1 MIEVIK
7 KNFVILLL
15 LIFTLVVVNSFISL
29 NKNFYKTEIK
39 KKIVFYEGEDVYEN
53 FKIREFIR
61 VINLT
66 KSDLISIMRKL
77 NISYFGHDNKNKI
90 KITNSS
96 FNKTDKEIIFFNKI
110 YIYDKFDKKEYEQ
123 FILRQFKLNLLKTLS
138 QLKIKKKNDLKSS
151 TKECLVRKAIIYTQ
165 NPNKNYKEFAK
176 TLDEVYDTI
185 YSKYLTPEELQE
197 LVESTDSDIKKY
209 IFLYC
214 VKNFI
219 NKNFEYKNGEMYFL
233 KNFNDFQN
241 KNFDIRLEF
250 TNYKNDKL
258 IYFLNFIIIL
268 TFISVYFSIKSI
280 NNFLKRKTN

>member
-15 LIFTLVVVNSFISL
+15 LIITLVAVNSFISL

-53 FKIREFIR
+53 FTIREFIR

-66 KSDLISIMRKL
+66 ESDLISIMRKL
-77 NISYFGHDNKNKI
+77 DISYFGHDNKNKI
-90 KITNSS
+90 KIANSS
-96 FNKTDKEIIFFNKI
+96 FEKTDKEIIFFNKI

-138 QLKIKKKNDLKSS
+138 QLKIKKKNDFKSFI
-151 TKECLVRKAIIYTQ
+151 KKCLVTKAIIYTQ
-165 NPNKNYKEFAK
+165 NPNKHYKEFAK

-185 YSKYLTPEELQE
+185 YSKYLTPEELSE
-197 LVESTDSDIKKY
+197 LIETTDSDIKKD
-209 IFLYC
+209 IFLDC
-214 VKNFI
+214 VKHSP
-219 NKNFEYKNGEMYFL
+219 NFEYKKSEMYFL

-250 TNYKNDKL
+250 TNYKNEKL

-268 TFISVYFSIKSI
+268 TFISMHFSIKSI
-280 NNFLKRKTN
+280 INFLKRKKQIN